1 MKSIKLILAP
11 MAGVTDAPYRLLCF
25 EKGADRAVT
34 EMVSAQGFLTAPP
47 SLNVYRFLTETWP
60 GEKETYVQVFGSDPH
75 YIGEAVHRLADM
87 GRFAGIDINMGCPAQ
102 KVTGGGSGSAL
113 MKQPLLAARV
123 MRAAR
128 SATALPVTV
137 KMRLGWDS
145 FTAGE
150 MAAIA
155 ESEGMDAVAVHGRTR
170 VEQYMGKAHWDQIRA
185 VKEKVRIPI
194 YANGDVFTG
203 EDAKAIYEATGC
215 DGILMGR
222 GALGNP
228 WLFEEARAAL
238 GGIPYSRPNAAQVIA
253 LALRHAACMVR
264 WKDERHAVVEMRK
277 HFAWYLKGMR
287 GAAKLRMAINGMTDM
302 EEINA
307 LLLSFADEQMALENH
322 AVQASAPGQSDLSLY
337 RTEEVLP

>member
-1 MKSIKLILAP
+1 MKEIKLILAP

-25 EKGADRAVT
+25 KKGADRAVT
-34 EMVSAQGFLTAPP
+34 EMVSAQGFLTAPK

-60 GEKETYVQVFGSDPH
+60 GEKETYVQVFGNDPD
-75 YIGEAVHRLADM
+75 YVGEAVRRLAALD
-87 GRFAGIDINMGCPAQ
+87 RYAGVDINMGCPAH

-113 MKQPLLAARV
+113 MKEPLLAARV

-128 SATALPVTV
+128 SATTLPVTV

-145 FTAGE
+145 FTADE
-150 MAAIA
+150 LAAIA
-155 ESEGMDAVAVHGRTR
+155 ENEGMDAVAVHGRTR
-170 VEQYMGKAHWDQIRA
+170 LEQYMGKAHWDKIRA
-185 VKEKVRIPI
+185 VKERVRIPV

-203 EDAKAIYEATGC
+203 EDARAVAEATGC

-238 GGIPYSRPNAAQVIA
+238 DGVNYTRPSPEEVIA
-253 LALRHAACMVR
+253 LALRHADYMVK
-264 WKDERHAVVEMRK
+264 WKDEHHAVVEMRK

-287 GAAKLRMAINGMTDM
+287 GAARLRTVLNGMTDM
-302 EEINA
+302 EAIKA
-307 LLLSFADEQMALENH
+307 LLRAFAKERAGDEPA
-322 AVQASAPGQSDLSLY
+322 
-337 RTEEVLP
+337 

>member
-1 MKSIKLILAP
+1 MKDIKLILAP

-34 EMVSAQGFLTAPP
+34 EMVSAQGFLTAPK

-60 GEKETYVQVFGSDPH
+60 GETETYVQVFGNDPD
-75 YIGEAVHRLADM
+75 YVGEAVRRLAALD
-87 GRFAGIDINMGCPAQ
+87 RYAGVDINMGCPAH

-113 MKQPLLAARV
+113 MKEPLLAARV

-128 SATALPVTV
+128 SATTLPVTV

-145 FTAGE
+145 FTADE
-150 MAAIA
+150 LAAIA

-170 VEQYMGKAHWDQIRA
+170 LEQYTGKAHWDRIRA
-185 VKEKVRIPI
+185 VKERVRIPV

-203 EDAKAIYEATGC
+203 EDARAVAEETGC

-228 WLFEEARAAL
+228 WLFAEARAAL
-238 GGIPYSRPNAAQVIA
+238 DGVNYTRPSPEEVIA
-253 LALRHAACMVR
+253 LALRHAGYMVM

-287 GAAKLRMAINGMTDM
+287 GAAKLRTVLNGMTDM
-302 EEINA
+302 EAIKA
-307 LLLSFADEQMALENH
+307 LLIDFAKERAGDEPA
-322 AVQASAPGQSDLSLY
+322 
-337 RTEEVLP
+337 